1 MKHILILLTS
11 GLLIS
16 CGAQNT
22 IVVNTAP
29 LEEQKLSAVSIDDFK
44 VLKGNDWQGRLTY
57 LNYGSDERST
67 IPVNLEVSINSDQ
80 ALIYKMI
87 FPDEPHANSESSLSI
102 SDGGAKLDGQKITK
116 RFMNEDGETVI
127 VTKSKGYDDNREVT
141 IRTTYSISENE
152 FKMKKDVQF
161 DTGEAFI
168 NRNEFAFNR

>member
-67 IPVNLEVSINSDQ
+67 IPVNLE
-80 ALIYKMI
+80 
-87 FPDEPHANSESSLSI
+87 
-102 SDGGAKLDGQKITK
+102 
-116 RFMNEDGETVI
+116 
-127 VTKSKGYDDNREVT
+127 
-141 IRTTYSISENE
+141 
-152 FKMKKDVQF
+152 
-161 DTGEAFI
+161 
-168 NRNEFAFNR
+168 